1 MRSYFFP
8 LLLALPL
15 SIFSQSLLQTD
26 KLQIDPRLYAVFE
39 KNYLEKVAVEDAF
52 FIHRWNFYLDH
63 AFFISDNPLS
73 KDGDGANYPSV
84 SVDNLDQINILKLE
98 NEQNLKHDFYL
109 ETIYKIKNTN
119 KYLVYLAG
127 KDFVDKLNEYLKK

>member
-39 KNYLEKVAVEDAF
+39 KNYLEKVSVEDAF
-52 FIHRWNFYLDH
+52 LIHRWNFYLDH

-73 KDGDGANYPSV
+73 KDGDGAKYPSV